1 MASENGAYDALSP
14 LDQIRQVEADIVRQV
29 AAAREA
35 ADEKIKHAQNQV
47 KEILVQARESG
58 RNQGASRYKTIVSNA
73 EEEAHAIV
81 SQAHNKA
88 NRLRHK
94 GKQRMSAAVRQ
105 AVNLIV
111 YVEDDGEDQ

>member
-1 MASENGAYDALSP
+1 MASKNGAYDALSP

-35 ADEKIKHAQNQV
+35 ADEKIKRAHSQV

-58 RNQGASRYKTIVSNA
+58 RSQGASRYKTIISNA

-81 SQAHNKA
+81 SQAHNRA
-88 NRLRHK
+88 SRLRHK
-94 GKQRMSAAVRQ
+94 GKQRMSSAVRQ
-105 AVNLIV
+105 AVKVIID
-111 YVEDDGEDQ
+111 VEDDGEDP